1 MDLRIV
7 EVVEYN
13 SSWPA
18 LFDAECTLLR
28 HALEGVAIAIHHIG
42 STAVPGLAAK
52 PIVDMLME
60 VTDLQALDAMEDRML
75 SLGYIPQGEFGI
87 PGRRYFQKGGDKRT
101 HHLHAFA
108 AGDSNL
114 VRHLALRDYL
124 RAHPE
129 AAADYGNLKK
139 AIARTCENDLGRY
152 CDGKDA
158 FVKRLEAIAVK
169 EMAPNSLA

>member
-7 EVVEYN
+7 EVVEYDP
-13 SSWPA
+13 SWPA

-28 HALEGVAIAIHHIG
+28 HTLEGVAIAIHHIG

-52 PIVDMLME
+52 PIIDMLME
-60 VTDLQALDAMEDRML
+60 VTDLQALDALSDRMM
-75 SLGYIPQGEFGI
+75 SIGYIPRGEYGI
-87 PGRRYFQKGGDKRT
+87 PGRRYFQKGGDNRT

-114 VRHLALRDYL
+114 LRHLAFRDYL

-129 AAADYGNLKK
+129 ASADYGKLKK
-139 AIARTCENDLGRY
+139 ALANVCENDLERY

-158 FVKRLEAIAVK
+158 FVKRLEAMAVK
-169 EMAPNSLA
+169 EKASNHSA